1 MRIFYDHQ
9 AFSLQDAGG
18 VSRYQYELVR
28 NLQGADVQFA
38 VLMGLSASVLPFQDL
53 RNVQTRI
60 LSWKTGLK
68 PGYFRYAINEMM
80 STVRVAVS
88 GAV

>member
-28 NLQGADVQFA
+28 NLQGSTNVQFA
-38 VLMGLSASVLPFQDL
+38 VLMGLNASVLPFQDL

-60 LSWKTGLK
+60 LELEDR
-68 PGYFRYAINEMM
+68 P
-80 STVRVAVS
+80 
-88 GAV
+88 